1 VRAVWSFWS
10 KPYRAGQGYR
20 WREPIHHLL
29 AWGLSLR
36 LAQAHYPETALITDG
51 PGRALLIDRL
61 GLPFTHVSTE
71 LDRLEDVDPGW
82 WALGKLVA
90 YSLQDQPF
98 VHIDT
103 DVFLWQALPD
113 RLAGAPVLAQYPET
127 YHVADDKCG
136 PRIVEDAFAQAG
148 LGLPAE
154 WEWSRSRPARRFLEA
169 NCGILGGTNVAFLR
183 SYAQLG
189 LDLVLSPRHEA
200 AWASVPDKVHLNATV
215 EQFMLPACVD
225 FHRFDPGSPHRGVY
239 LRYLFPS
246 VSAAFDPAQS
256 ARLGFTHLLAEAKC
270 DAQVAARLEDR
281 LRRED
286 PAFYRLC
293 DRVAGSPS
301 GGMP

>member
-1 VRAVWSFWS
+1 MRAVWSFWS
-10 KPYRAGQGYR
+10 KPCQWGQGYR

-36 LAQAHYPETALITDG
+36 LAQAHYPDTVLITDR

-71 LDRLEDVDPGW
+71 LDRLREVDPGW

-90 YSLQDQPF
+90 YSLQDRPF

-103 DVFLWQALPD
+103 DVFLSQPLPD
-113 RLAGAPVLAQYPET
+113 RLTGAPVLAQYPET
-127 YHVADDKCG
+127 YHVADDQCG
-136 PRIVEDAFAQAG
+136 PSIVENAFARAG
-148 LGLPAE
+148 LSLPAE

-169 NCGILGGTNVAFLR
+169 NCGILGGTDVGFLR
-183 SYAQLG
+183 CYARLA

-200 AWASVPDKVHLNATV
+200 AWASVPDKAGLNTTV
-215 EQFMLPACVD
+215 EQFMLPACAN
-225 FHRFDPGSPHRGVY
+225 FHRFDPGSPHRGVF

-246 VSAAFDPAQS
+246 VSAAFDPAQA
-256 ARLGFTHLLAEAKC
+256 ARLGFTHLLAEAKQ
-270 DAQVAARLEDR
+270 DARVTARLEQR
-281 LRRED
+281 FRRED

-293 DRVAGSPS
+293 EDVAGSPN
-301 GGMP
+301 GGIP